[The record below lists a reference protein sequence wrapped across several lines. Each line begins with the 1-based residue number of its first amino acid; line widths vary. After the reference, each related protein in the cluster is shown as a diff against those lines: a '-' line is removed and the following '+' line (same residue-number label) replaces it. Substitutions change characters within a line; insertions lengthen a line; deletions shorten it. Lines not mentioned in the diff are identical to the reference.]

1 MKISDHFYVILE
13 KPCIFT
19 KELVDTE
26 VTEGKDVILHC
37 ETSKSDSPVKWCKDG
52 KSLRNSSKYNISRS
66 GFEAKLVIYGAE
78 ERDSGRYECEA
89 GAAKSSAVITVKGK
103 NVWSNGL
110 SSTLS
115 STTKF
120 RTMHRTDE
128 NVKLHRKGASCLCSS
143 VRERFY

>member
-1 MKISDHFYVILE
+1 MILE

-19 KELVDTE
+19 KELLDTE
-26 VTEGKDVILHC
+26 VTEGEDVILHC

-66 GFEAKLVIYGAE
+66 GFEAKLVIHRAE

-103 NVWSNGL
+103 NVWSDALGPNA
-110 SSTLS
+110 SSN
-115 STTKF
+115 TK
-120 RTMHRTDE
+120 
-128 NVKLHRKGASCLCSS
+128 
-143 VRERFY
+143 VRVIN